1 MNKSKLDR
9 IIKNRAQERVD
20 AKVEAFKKEIG
31 AAFKKLHPAFA
42 PSYYNGWLP
51 DQIPANVREIL
62 DNIAVGGYLTARA
75 NSSSNYGDPVT
86 WPAILWETEE
96 AEVEKQLMATL
107 DEMQKA
113 LCAPDATEGGNKP
126 TQTATQ

>member
-31 AAFKKLHPAFA
+31 EAFRKLHPTLA
-42 PSYYNGWLP
+42 PNYYDGWLP
-51 DQIPANVREIL
+51 DQIPADVKTIL
-62 DNIAVGGYLTARA
+62 DNLSVGGCLTPRLNS
-75 NSSSNYGDPVT
+75 NSSYGGPVT
-86 WPAILWETEE
+86 WPAILWATEE

-126 TQTATQ
+126 TPTATQ